1 MLVFGMRLSDS
12 ALLYI
17 TQCPPWEVPSPS
29 ANARHRYGPSDCIL
43 YTALSVS
50 VTYSLYTWKLVA
62 IHPLPLY
69 FLQQLL
75 ECNKCRNSYHPECL
89 GPNYPTKP
97 TKKKKVWVSA
107 HTVLFQSELAWSSGA
122 RAPCNRESLA
132 RGCHCNNVL
141 VSLLRKAI
149 PGKKSTLE
157 TDCIRDLFKWDEI
170 LKMNSYWISFLFQI
184 CTKCVR
190 CKSCGSTTPGKGWD
204 AQWSHDFSLCHD
216 CAKLF
221 AKGTSKK
228 PVLSTFRRYIWL
240 FWRWTEHSRE
250 VK

>member
-1 MLVFGMRLSDS
+1 MF
-12 ALLYI
+12 
-17 TQCPPWEVPSPS
+17 
-29 ANARHRYGPSDCIL
+29 
-43 YTALSVS
+43 
-50 VTYSLYTWKLVA
+50 
-62 IHPLPLY
+62 

-107 HTVLFQSELAWSSGA
+107 HRGSSCSCGLGWLIMGMPLLEDVSVTIIVA
-122 RAPCNRESLA
+122 
-132 RGCHCNNVL
+132 
-141 VSLLRKAI
+141 SLLEKDI
-149 PGKKSTLE
+149 LVEKSPLGI
-157 TDCIRDLFKWDEI
+157 CDLFLIRGATKDKEF
-170 LKMNSYWISFLFQI
+170 YCISFLPFQI

-221 AKGTSKK
+221 AKGTSQKSC
-228 PVLSTFRRYIWL
+228 VGFWMLFL
-240 FWRWTEHSRE
+240 MFWRWTEHSRGIR
-250 VK
+250 